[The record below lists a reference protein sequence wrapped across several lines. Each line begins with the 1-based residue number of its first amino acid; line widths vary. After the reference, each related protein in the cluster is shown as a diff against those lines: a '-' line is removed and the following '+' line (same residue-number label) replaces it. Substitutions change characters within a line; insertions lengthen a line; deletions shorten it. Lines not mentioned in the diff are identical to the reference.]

1 MSMNRKFWILISIFA
16 LIALEGFARLSM
28 AWTSA
33 EVYPR
38 YGKVQAGESRS
49 FLVNEVGAKGDLHF
63 GNKREIA
70 VLGGSVAF
78 GWRIPSG
85 EAWPELMVKDR
96 RISLDNFSIRRL
108 DFRGLNKIFDFFEAR
123 KLHYRLLLLEF
134 PWSDRR
140 LREYKL
146 PPSLYSDDWLVEPIL
161 GLYFPALAAKKI
173 RAYIK
178 EDPIL
183 GFWLIRASIIDED
196 QLISQRREYEAS
208 LKDGTLL
215 LKREKV
221 PEKNAE
227 DYRNRVRATLLRAK
241 TFGEVVVLL
250 PLIQHRQGLT
260 CRPLD
265 LWNPVPAETPGE
277 YLDIQSVAELVRS
290 SNALVQSVA
299 QELGLKVI
307 SQDSFVESHLC
318 EPGFLMDQ
326 IHFGVAGHKAFAAM
340 LVESLGL

>member
-1 MSMNRKFWILISIFA
+1 MSQKYWVLILIFV
-16 LIALEGFARLSM
+16 LIALEGFARISIS
-28 AWTSA
+28 WTSA

-63 GNKREIA
+63 GNQREIG

-85 EAWPELMVKDR
+85 EAWPELMIKDR
-96 RISLDNFSIRRL
+96 GIPLDNFSIRRL
-108 DFRGLNKIFDFFEAR
+108 DFRGLDRIFDFFEAR
-123 KLHYRLLLLEF
+123 NLSYRILLLEF

-146 PPSLYSDDWLVEPIL
+146 PPSLYSDDWLVEPTL
-161 GLYFPALAAKKI
+161 GLYFPALAAKKV

-183 GFWLIRASIIDED
+183 RSWLIRAGLVNED
-196 QLISQRREYEAS
+196 LLVAERRKYEAS

-215 LKREKV
+215 LRREKT
-221 PEKNAE
+221 PEENSE
-227 DYRNRVRATLLRAK
+227 DYRNRVRAVLSRAK
-241 TFGEVVVLL
+241 KFGEVVVLL

-260 CRPLD
+260 CQPLD
-265 LWNPVPAETPGE
+265 LWNPVPAVTPGE

-290 SNALVQSVA
+290 SNSLVQSVA

-307 SQDSFVESHLC
+307 SQDSFVEAHLC

-326 IHFGVAGHKAFAAM
+326 IHLGEAGHKAFAAM
-340 LVESLGL
+340 LVKSLGL